1 MIQMTYID
9 GMCCPFIHCDH
20 CGRKIEDYRKA
31 IAVFGAP
38 PEGDMSNAVRHVHK
52 ACDYERPDPRRE
64 PLWQPL
70 HEHLLALVYNT
81 GLQSRQ
87 FKALV
92 RQTCL
97 YKWA

>member
-38 PEGDMSNAVRHVHK
+38 PEGDMSNATVRHVH
-52 ACDYERPDPRRE
+52 
-64 PLWQPL
+64 
-70 HEHLLALVYNT
+70 
-81 GLQSRQ
+81 QSM
-87 FKALV
+87 
-92 RQTCL
+92 
-97 YKWA
+97 